1 MILIGSFLGIKNRP
15 ISSPC
20 KTNAVPS
27 FVPSKPWYLHYKF
40 MTFITG
46 IIAFGAI
53 FFELNYVMGSLWKH
67 QIYFLAVFLWIS
79 LGLFI
84 IICGEIS
91 IIVIFWNLCYGDY
104 NWWWK
109 SFIIGA
115 SPVIYFVIFS
125 IYYFFNLQI
134 RRLSAIVVYFGIMGL
149 ISSMALFISGSMSVL
164 ITFVFVKFIYSRIK
178 IN

>member
-1 MILIGSFLGIKNRP
+1 M
-15 ISSPC
+15 
-20 KTNAVPS
+20 A
-27 FVPSKPWYLHYKF
+27 
-40 MTFITG
+40 
-46 IIAFGAI
+46 A
-53 FFELNYVMGSLWKH
+53 LWRH
-67 QIYFLAVFLWIS
+67 QIYFLAIYLWIVFF
-79 LGLFI
+79 LFI
-84 IICGEIS
+84 IIVGEMTV
-91 IIVIFWNLCYGDY
+91 IVVYFNLCYGDY

-134 RRLSAIVVYFGIMGL
+134 RRLSAIVIYFGIMGL